1 MSKSG
6 YQKERMQEW
15 FDWRT
20 FDTAWILG
28 SRWRLQWSPMQPT
41 F

>member
-20 FDTAWILG
+20 FDTAWYWAPDG
-28 SRWRLQWSPMQPT
+28 D
-41 F
+41 